1 MIDSLGTD
9 NVIKLW
15 DLGSGN
21 LIKAMT
27 GHEAYISTLEF
38 SKNGELLVSGGDD
51 DSVRVWS
58 VKDAETKAVQ
68 SIGGQVTGS
77 VNTTTSGLGFKR
89 DESCV
94 KTFHTKRTPIY
105 SLSFTNRNILVA
117 LGVFEK

>member
-1 MIDSLGTD
+1 M
-9 NVIKLW
+9 IKLW

-21 LIKAMT
+21 LIKSMT
-27 GHEAYISTLEF
+27 GHEATISTLEF
-38 SKNGELLVSGGDD
+38 SRNGELLVSGGDD

-68 SIGGQVTGS
+68 SIGGAVAPL
-77 VNTTTSGLGFKR
+77 GLKR
-89 DESCV
+89 DESCI

-105 SLSFTNRNILVA
+105 SLSFTKRNILVA

>member
-1 MIDSLGTD
+1 MVWLGED

-21 LIKAMT
+21 LIKTMA
-27 GHEAYISTLEF
+27 GHEATISSLEF
-38 SKNGELLVSGGDD
+38 SRNGELLVSGGDD

-58 VKDAETKAVQ
+58 VKDAETRPTA
-68 SIGGQVTGS
+68 GS
-77 VNTTTSGLGFKR
+77 APQRKT
-89 DESCV
+89 DSCL
-94 KTFHTKRTPIY
+94 KTFQTKRTPIY